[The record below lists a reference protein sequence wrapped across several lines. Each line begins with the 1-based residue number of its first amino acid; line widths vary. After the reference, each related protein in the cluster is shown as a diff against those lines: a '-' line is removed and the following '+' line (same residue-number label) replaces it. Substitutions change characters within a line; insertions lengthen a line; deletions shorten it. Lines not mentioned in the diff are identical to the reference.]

1 MSVENAWR
9 LAKTKSRECGYYGGS
24 KKLASIYTVNDE
36 TLYNIARVLGGE
48 DGVKII
54 EILHDK
60 DNITVE
66 ELAEITEIQINDV
79 RKLLYRF
86 YNHSLVTNRR
96 FRDKETGWFIF
107 QWSLQP
113 ELVEAYVHSIKQKI
127 LRKLET
133 RLAYENTHE
142 FYHCGNPGCPNTTFE
157 EAMET
162 VFHCPNCNE
171 PLHRVDNLPVI
182 EFLEKKIE
190 EIKEEMED

>member
-1 MSVENAWR
+1 M
-9 LAKTKSRECGYYGGS
+9 
-24 KKLASIYTVNDE
+24 ASAYTVNEE
-36 TLYNIARVLGGE
+36 TLENIARVLGGD
-48 DGVKII
+48 DGVQII
-54 EILHDK
+54 ELLSKK

-66 ELAEITEIQINDV
+66 EIAEETEIQINEV

-113 ELVEAYVHSIKQKI
+113 ELIEAYVQGTKQKI

-133 RLAYENTHE
+133 RLEYELQHE
-142 FYHCGNPGCPNTTFE
+142 FYHCGNPQCPNTTFE

-162 VFHCPNCNE
+162 VFRCPYCNE
-171 PLHRVDNLPVI
+171 PLHRVDNTPVI

-190 EIKEEMED
+190 EIKEELED

>member
-1 MSVENAWR
+1 MKALNVEAGQQR
-9 LAKTKSRECGYYGGS
+9 LNQATVHSIKVRTM
-24 KKLASIYTVNDE
+24 ASIYNVNDE
-36 TLYNIARVLGGE
+36 TLDNIARVLGGD

-54 EILHDK
+54 GILSEK
-60 DNITVE
+60 ENITVE

-113 ELVEAYVHSIKQKI
+113 ELVEAYVQSIKQKI
-127 LRKLET
+127 LRKLEA
-133 RLAYENTHE
+133 RLDYEITHE
-142 FYHCGNPGCPNTTFE
+142 FYHCGNSTCANTTFE
-157 EAMET
+157 VAMET

-171 PLHRVDNLPVI
+171 ALHRIDNNLVV

-190 EIKEEMED
+190 EIKEEIDN